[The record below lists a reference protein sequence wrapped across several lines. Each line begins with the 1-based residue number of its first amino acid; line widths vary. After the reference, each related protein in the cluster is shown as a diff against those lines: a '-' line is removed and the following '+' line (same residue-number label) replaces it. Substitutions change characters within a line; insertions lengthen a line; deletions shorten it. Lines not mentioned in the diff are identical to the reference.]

1 MDADGDGALDA
12 SALDD
17 SPYCQVAWSDD
28 LESSDACGEK
38 LIKEIDNNGDGK
50 VHFTLTP
57 TLTLALTLALALT
70 PTPDPHPD
78 PQPHPHP
85 KPHPHP
91 NPHPNPNPNQVDFN
105 EYMSWWSKLPP
116 TKADGSEDGGKR
128 YDVHLG

>member
-57 TLTLALTLALALT
+57 TLTLALTLALTLTLTLT
-70 PTPDPHPD
+70 PTLTLTLTLTLAPTLTLTLGRLQRVHELVVQAAPPD
-78 PQPHPHP
+78 Q
-85 KPHPHP
+85 
-91 NPHPNPNPNQVDFN
+91 
-105 EYMSWWSKLPP
+105 
-116 TKADGSEDGGKR
+116 GGQQ
-128 YDVHLG
+128 

>member
-1 MDADGDGALDA
+1 MLFNEMDADGDGALDA

-70 PTPDPHPD
+70 PT
-78 PQPHPHP
+78 
-85 KPHPHP
+85 
-91 NPHPNPNPNQVDFN
+91 
-105 EYMSWWSKLPP
+105 LTP
-116 TKADGSEDGGKR
+116 TLTNCAHTTPYAFHIISDDESTPR
-128 YDVHLG
+128 

>member
-57 TLTLALTLALALT
+57 TLTLALTLALTLTLTLT
-70 PTPDPHPD
+70 PTLTLTADLLTPCSPRP
-78 PQPHPHP
+78 
-85 KPHPHP
+85 
-91 NPHPNPNPNQVDFN
+91 V
-105 EYMSWWSKLPP
+105 SRAP
-116 TKADGSEDGGKR
+116 TARGPSIRAACGCPTAR
-128 YDVHLG
+128 

>member
-1 MDADGDGALDA
+1 MLFNEMDADGDGALDA

-57 TLTLALTLALALT
+57 TLTLALTLTLT
-70 PTPDPHPD
+70 PT
-78 PQPHPHP
+78 
-85 KPHPHP
+85 
-91 NPHPNPNPNQVDFN
+91 
-105 EYMSWWSKLPP
+105 L
-116 TKADGSEDGGKR
+116 T
-128 YDVHLG
+128 

>member
-1 MDADGDGALDA
+1 MLFNEMDADGDGALDA

-50 VHFTLTP
+50 V
-57 TLTLALTLALALT
+57 
-70 PTPDPHPD
+70 
-78 PQPHPHP
+78 
-85 KPHPHP
+85 
-91 NPHPNPNPNQVDFN
+91 DFN

-116 TKADGSEDGGKR
+116 TKADSSEDSRYSDGR

>member
-1 MDADGDGALDA
+1 MLFNEMDADGDGALDA

-57 TLTLALTLALALT
+57 TLTLALTLALTLT
-70 PTPDPHPD
+70 LTLADEPPEGGDPER
-78 PQPHPHP
+78 
-85 KPHPHP
+85 KLRI
-91 NPHPNPNPNQVDFN
+91 
-105 EYMSWWSKLPP
+105 EYFDEAVFKDLRLLSDMCLSI
-116 TKADGSEDGGKR
+116 
-128 YDVHLG
+128 